1 MTIIARN
8 RKAFHEYVIG
18 DKFEAGIVL
27 TGDEVKSL
35 RNNGASL
42 VESFAVVRDG
52 QILLLNA
59 YISPYS
65 HAYTKKDASRRN
77 RVLLLNRREINR
89 IIGDISRKGMTLIPL
104 KMYINKKGLV
114 KLEVGLAKHKNM
126 VNRKRELRD
135 KDIARQASREIKM
148 NIK

>member
-1 MTIIARN
+1 MTIIAKN
-8 RKAFHEYVIG
+8 RKAFHEYVIS

-52 QILLLNA
+52 QVLLLNA

-65 HAYTKKDASRRN
+65 HAYTKKDTSRRN
-77 RVLLLNRREINR
+77 RVLLLSRREINR
-89 IIGDISRKGMTLIPL
+89 IVGDISRKGMTLIPL